1 MSSFSE
7 NNGIY
12 EFPSREMNQRNLKN
26 ALQAPIESVEYS
38 LNFQVS
44 PLL

>member
-12 EFPSREMNQRNLKN
+12 EFPPREMNQRNLEN

-38 LNFQVS
+38 LNFRVL
-44 PLL
+44 PLP